1 MCKPWK
7 DERGKNGGKAGYGP
21 RRQEA
26 QLQEGVPRAFTVQA
40 ELENEELLADIEA
53 TAYQDSLHDGEEN
66 IDMDFYPEEDYDDE

>member
-7 DERGKNGGKAGYGP
+7 DERGKNGNKSGYGP

-26 QLQEGVPRAFTVQA
+26 ELQDAVPRAFTVQA

-66 IDMDFYPEEDYDDE
+66 FADFEFDTEDYPDE